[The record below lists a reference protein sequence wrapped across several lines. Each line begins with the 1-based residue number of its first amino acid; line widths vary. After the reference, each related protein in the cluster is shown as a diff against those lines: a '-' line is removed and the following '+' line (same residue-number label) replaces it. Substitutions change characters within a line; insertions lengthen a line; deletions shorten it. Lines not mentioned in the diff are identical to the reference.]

1 MRSKNVLETKYLLLE
16 LTHFRSDTTKVI
28 TVLLKIVLVVTVKE
42 TFEDELLGTRV
53 ESCLQ

>member
-1 MRSKNVLETKYLLLE
+1 MRSKNVLETNYLLLE